1 MALGHLADQL
11 GALAVLAVWAP
22 VNPWNFCSSYLFQVS
37 LVEEAY
43 PGRQTRPLESGLWM
57 ACGFGEPMQGREGG
71 QQDMVPT
78 ALGSIRFYL
87 LVNMVSALGLYR

>member
-1 MALGHLADQL
+1 
-11 GALAVLAVWAP
+11 
-22 VNPWNFCSSYLFQVS
+22 
-37 LVEEAY
+37 
-43 PGRQTRPLESGLWM
+43 M